1 MTRQLGPL
9 KHYSCRS
16 TERTIKEFAN
26 KIKSTTKPGVNSS
39 NVLLNTINLQQYGIT
54 ASLTNNDQMNLD
66 QSSPASFISHPSGN
80 DQYPQLWDPA
90 DQVYLLSNGLITPDM
105 RNQDLVV
112 ALRSYYR
119 RLYGDQSIIDIE
131 ANPVLFAE
139 RLWTDSMVI
148 SSLLY
153 RRKKKLTTAADNFVL
168 FEAGRYRR

>member
-1 MTRQLGPL
+1 
-9 KHYSCRS
+9 
-16 TERTIKEFAN
+16 
-26 KIKSTTKPGVNSS
+26 
-39 NVLLNTINLQQYGIT
+39 
-54 ASLTNNDQMNLD
+54 
-66 QSSPASFISHPSGN
+66 
-80 DQYPQLWDPA
+80 
-90 DQVYLLSNGLITPDM
+90 M

-153 RRKKKLTTAADNFVL
+153 RRKKRLTIAADNFVL
-168 FEAGRYRR
+168 FEAGRYQSCKYDEKSQA

>member
-1 MTRQLGPL
+1 
-9 KHYSCRS
+9 
-16 TERTIKEFAN
+16 
-26 KIKSTTKPGVNSS
+26 
-39 NVLLNTINLQQYGIT
+39 
-54 ASLTNNDQMNLD
+54 MNLD

-153 RRKKKLTTAADNFVL
+153 HRKKRLTTAADNFVL